1 MFIIY
6 VYNLTQGIRTIIIIL
21 SGILSIDSMEVKVC
35 PVCNSRDIN
44 SLHSPLSKWGQ
55 AIAYF
60 RDRCNNCGYVGPM
73 TKMEKKHADKLKVL
87 KPRRPSK

>member
-6 VYNLTQGIRTIIIIL
+6 VYNLTQRILIIIIML
-21 SGILSIDSMEVKVC
+21 SEILSIDSMRVKVC
-35 PVCNSRDIN
+35 PVCNSQKIN

-55 AIAYF
+55 ALAF
-60 RDRCNNCGYVGPM
+60 FVDRCNNCGYAGPM

-87 KPRRPSK
+87 KPRKTF

>member
-6 VYNLTQGIRTIIIIL
+6 VYNYPEINFCSMNEIL
-21 SGILSIDSMEVKVC
+21 FIDSMEVKVC
-35 PVCNSRDIN
+35 PVCDSQNIN

-55 AIAYF
+55 ALAF
-60 RDRCNNCGYVGPM
+60 FVDRCNNCGYAGPM

-87 KPRRPSK
+87 KLRTSFEK